1 MVGPISAFCASGGLP
16 ESPDLP
22 TPLYNASK
30 QETNMLTRSEEKVP
44 PLNIRIKA
52 RQRQLIEEAA
62 KATEKTVS
70 DFVREVAVREA
81 QNTLLDQTTI
91 YFTDAAWEKFT
102 TALDAVPGDNPR
114 LRDLMSR
121 TPTWER

>member
-1 MVGPISAFCASGGLP
+1 
-16 ESPDLP
+16 
-22 TPLYNASK
+22 
-30 QETNMLTRSEEKVP
+30 MLTYSEEKVP

-52 RQRQLIEEAA
+52 RQRRLIEEAA

-81 QNTLLDQTTI
+81 QNTLLDQTAI
-91 YFTDAAWEKFT
+91 YFTDAAWQEFT
-102 TALDAVPGDNPR
+102 TALDAEPGDNPR

-121 TPTWER
+121 TPTWEK